1 MNPTI
6 SIKLVRTLCSAI
18 VLCLAAA
25 GNTKAND
32 IVKFE
37 TVFDTDYVTAGT
49 GGMRG
54 NGNGTIVLSGING
67 PVRKAYLYWQGPT
80 NSSSPTANASVT
92 VNGTTVIGV
101 NIGFSN
107 DNCWGFN
114 NSQAYRADVTSL
126 VQSTGNG
133 TYTLTNFVK
142 AGGVDINGVSLIV
155 FFDDGNEANDR
166 DIVIFN
172 GNDSN
177 IDNPFD
183 APGWNVTLAG
193 IVYASGTARL
203 QMHVS
208 DGQAF
213 LDDAVKVN
221 NTVLLPTGAIFQGT
235 LGPST
240 QNGSLWDIRNIDVT
254 SLLTPGPNTL
264 SMTTGVNND
273 CLSLVVAIIDLP
285 AGAAP
290 CNPGAVIRVE
300 PITSFPS
307 CGPAAKL
314 SPIWGQFGRKA
325 ILRSDSGETL
335 ELECVQSG
343 INYYALYFTAA
354 NGTRL
359 RAGLCPFEAGCNSA
373 YFIHSGD
380 LNNNG
385 QPDCFARTFWRSRD
399 YNKNDVPNPWTS
411 EASESPAR
419 LDHAISIVDV
429 ANKHLTKKGYK
440 YHYAVGPPVVNGCV
454 LNPNPRPEG
463 QFVGVRIIDPPLGP
477 ETEAFFDMVALVLGQ
492 NPPGEPMSEFSV
504 SFGDLNADGVNDQ
517 TDLALFQSAF
527 GSCANDPRYN
537 PDVDLDE
544 DDCITFADFQVWIQL
559 FDPPTPSVDITA
571 PTVTA
576 PANLDVECSPGLNPG
591 VATAVDNVDGI
602 IPTIGL
608 RSDGRALTDPFPAG
622 TTIIT
627 WVAIDEA
634 GNSAFATQEV
644 RISDTQA
651 PTILNASV
659 DQPVLWPP
667 NHSLRDVTVSYTA
680 SDNCCLTSTS
690 ISVTSNEPLNG
701 LGDGDTEPDW
711 VIVDDHHVKLRAERS
726 GKGSGR
732 IYTITITAVDCN
744 GHTSTKDLE
753 VKVPNSQGQALRA
766 RPKAAKAKARAA

>member
-1 MNPTI
+1 MNPII
-6 SIKLVRTLCSAI
+6 SKDLLRILCLAI
-18 VLCLAAA
+18 VLCVSMA
-25 GNTKAND
+25 GDAKAND
-32 IVKFE
+32 IVKLE
-37 TVFDTDYVTAGT
+37 TVFDTDYVSAGT

-54 NGNGTIVLSGING
+54 TGNGTMFLSGING
-67 PVRKAYLYWQGPT
+67 PVSKAYLYWQGPT

-92 VNGTTVIGV
+92 VNGIAITGV

-142 AGGVDINGVSLIV
+142 AGGVDVNGASLIV
-155 FFDDGNEANDR
+155 FFDDGDETNDR

-177 IDNPFD
+177 INNSFD

-193 IVYASGTARL
+193 IVYASGTARM

-208 DGQAF
+208 DGQTF
-213 LDDAVKVN
+213 PDDAVKIN
-221 NTVLLPTGAIFQGT
+221 NTVVLPTGGIFQGT

-254 SLLTPGPNTL
+254 SFLTPGPNTL
-264 SMTTGVNND
+264 SMTTGVNSD

-290 CNPGAVIRVE
+290 CNPGQVVRVE
-300 PITSFPS
+300 QITSFPA

-314 SPIWGQFGRKA
+314 SPIWGSFGRKA
-325 ILRSDSGETL
+325 ILRSDSGESL

-343 INYYALYFTAA
+343 VNYYALYFTPA
-354 NGTRL
+354 NGNRV
-359 RAGLCPFEAGCNSA
+359 RAGVCPFGSGCNSA

-399 YNKNDVPNPWTS
+399 YNTNDVPNPWTG
-411 EASESPAR
+411 ELSESPAL

-440 YHYAVGPPVVNGCV
+440 YRYAVGPPVLNACV

-463 QFVGVRIIDPPLGP
+463 QFVGVKLIDPPLGA

-492 NPPGEPMSEFSV
+492 NPPDGPMSEFPASL
-504 SFGDLNADGVNDQ
+504 GDLNADGVNDQ
-517 TDLALFQSAF
+517 ADLALFQNAF

-537 PDVDLDE
+537 PDADMDE
-544 DDCITFADFQVWIQL
+544 DDCITIADFQVWIQL

-571 PTVTA
+571 PVVTA
-576 PANLDVECSPGLNPG
+576 PANIDSECSPGLNPG
-591 VATAVDNVDGI
+591 VATAVDNVDGV
-602 IPTIGL
+602 IPVIGL
-608 RSDGRALTDPFPAG
+608 RSDGRALTDPFRAG

-634 GNSAFATQEV
+634 GNAGFATQEV
-644 RISDTQA
+644 KVTDTQA
-651 PTILNASV
+651 PTISNASV
-659 DQPVLWPP
+659 NQSVLWPA
-667 NHSLRDVTVSYTA
+667 NHTLRDVTVSYTA

-690 ISVTSNEPLNG
+690 LTVSSNEPLNG

-726 GKGSGR
+726 GKGRGR

-744 GHTSTKDLE
+744 GHTATKVLE
-753 VKVPNSQGQALRA
+753 VEVPNNQGQALRV
-766 RPKAAKAKARAA
+766 RPKTSRVKRAA